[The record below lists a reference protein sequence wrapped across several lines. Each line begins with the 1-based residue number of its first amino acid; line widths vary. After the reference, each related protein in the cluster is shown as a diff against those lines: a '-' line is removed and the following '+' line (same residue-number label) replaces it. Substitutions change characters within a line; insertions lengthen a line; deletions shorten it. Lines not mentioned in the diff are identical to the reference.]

1 MWDIIAYAATDVGI
15 PVLGM
20 TEGLSK
26 MIDWEEIEKA
36 EDIDEL
42 KEAKLWLFQENI
54 RLQNEW
60 KELNCARERFMDEQM
75 RMCRELYVQNQ
86 QAIQEQKRLKEESLF
101 FEKKM
106 AILLD
111 GFRQLDEDRRA
122 FESKRKE
129 LEERTSSFQESHSG
143 PMLEESV
150 HLLFRGVNNPLALR
164 KRYKDLVKIFHPDN
178 LFGDEELAQSIN
190 REYLRRKNRE
200 E

>member
-1 MWDIIAYAATDVGI
+1 
-15 PVLGM
+15 
-20 TEGLSK
+20 
-26 MIDWEEIEKA
+26 MIDWEEIDKA
-36 EDIDEL
+36 EEIDEL

-60 KELNCARERFMDEQM
+60 KELACARERFMDEQT
-75 RMCRELYVQNQ
+75 RVSRELYEQNQ
-86 QAIQEQKRLKEESLF
+86 RVIQEQKRLKEENLF

-106 AILLD
+106 AILID

-122 FESKRKE
+122 FESKQKE
-129 LEERTSSFQESHSG
+129 LEERTSRSQESFGG
-143 PMLEESV
+143 PLAEESV
-150 HLLFRGVNNPLALR
+150 RLLFRGANNQLALR

-190 REYLRRKNRE
+190 KEYLRRKNRE